1 MHRPH
6 LKSGKAQLL
15 GMEEAQVIPLCRHM
29 VEDIYPRTSQPI
41 IYCLKQRVTVILMF
55 TELGAKSQLYRT
67 KPK

>member
-1 MHRPH
+1 M
-6 LKSGKAQLL
+6 

-29 VEDIYPRTSQPI
+29 VEDIYPRTWQPV

-55 TELGAKSQLYRT
+55 TELDAKSQLYRT